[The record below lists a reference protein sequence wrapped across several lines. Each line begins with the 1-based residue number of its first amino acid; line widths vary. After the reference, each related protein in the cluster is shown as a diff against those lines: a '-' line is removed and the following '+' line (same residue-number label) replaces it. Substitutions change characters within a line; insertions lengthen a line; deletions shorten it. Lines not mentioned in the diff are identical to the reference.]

1 MVRAAWREPGC
12 TFIDTPRLAQVVTP
26 SIRFPYANAVYRFV
40 GDAEELAQVL
50 APYRAHGLPFRFL
63 VTPSSEPR
71 DLGQRLEGHGLV
83 LTTELAAMWAP
94 SDLSILSMGASVEV
108 EPLTADTVDE
118 YVATSAAGWSMTDA
132 QAANVRRSVERDL
145 GAGTYRAFLARVD
158 SAAAGVALLRM
169 YDGFGYLQGSAVRPE
184 KRGRGVYRA
193 LVAHRLR
200 VLRDAGIGVGLIHA
214 RTTTAAPIC
223 ARLGFHTEFQSLQYD
238 QA

>member
-12 TFIDTPRLAQVVTP
+12 TFIDTPRLAQVITP
-26 SIRFPYANAVYRFV
+26 SIRFPYANAVYRFA

-50 APYRAHGLPFRFL
+50 APYREHGLPFRFL

-71 DLGQRLEGHGLV
+71 DLGRRLERHGLV

-94 SDLSILSMGASVEV
+94 TNLSMATASVEV

-132 QAANVRRSVERDL
+132 QAANIRRSVERDL
-145 GAGTYRAFLARVD
+145 GLDTYRAFLARVD
-158 SAAAGVALLRM
+158 GAAAGVALLRM
-169 YDGFGYLQGSAVRPE
+169 YDGVGYLQGSAVRPE

-200 VLRDAGIGVGLIHA
+200 ELRDAGIGVGLLIHA

-223 ARLGFHTEFQSLQYD
+223 ARLGLHTEFHSLQYE